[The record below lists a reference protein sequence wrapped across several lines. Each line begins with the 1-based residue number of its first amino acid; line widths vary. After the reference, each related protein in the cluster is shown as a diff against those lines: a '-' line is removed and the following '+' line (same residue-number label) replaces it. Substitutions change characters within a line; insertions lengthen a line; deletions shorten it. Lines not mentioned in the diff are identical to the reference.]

1 MRISVVHST
10 VYRYQ
15 KPVHPEPHTFRL
27 RPRDDA
33 AQRLVRFALEISP
46 SPAGRNE
53 CLDQDGNVVTE
64 AWFNGPLTE
73 LSVRSSF
80 AVETLRENPFDYL
93 PHIPAAAYPEPL
105 RSALAPYLEAE
116 NPAGPVSGFAAA
128 IAAAEGRGTLPF
140 LTALNQHMFETF
152 RHVTRDDGPAY
163 PPEITLSAGEGTC
176 RDLAVLFCSACR
188 TMGIAARFVSGYERE
203 AALQE
208 RADMHA
214 WAEVYLP
221 GGGWRG
227 YDPSQGLAVA
237 TSHVAVAAAADP
249 RLAFPISGLY
259 RGDAR
264 SEMQFTISMEVE
276 EGPSPATV

>member
-15 KPVHPEPHTFRL
+15 TPVYPEPHTFRL
-27 RPRDDA
+27 RPREDA
-33 AQRLVRFALEISP
+33 AQHLLRFALEISP
-46 SPAGRNE
+46 SPAGRAE

-64 AWFNGPLTE
+64 AWFTGPLTE
-73 LSVRSSF
+73 F
-80 AVETLRENPFDYL
+80 AVVGSFEVETRRQNPFDFL
-93 PHIPAAAYPEPL
+93 PRGPVVAYPEPL
-105 RSALAPYLEAE
+105 RSALVPYLHAGDA
-116 NPAGPVSGFAAA
+116 AGPVSGFARSVTE
-128 IAAAEGRGTLPF
+128 AEIPDTLPF
-140 LTALNQHMFETF
+140 LTALNQRLFETF
-152 RHVTRDDGPAY
+152 RHVTRDDGPPH
-163 PPEITLSAGEGTC
+163 PPEITLREGEGTC

-203 AALQE
+203 AALQP

-237 TSHVAVAAAADP
+237 ASHVTVAAAADP
-249 RLAFPISGLY
+249 RLAAPISGLY

-264 SEMQFTISMEVE
+264 SEMQFAISMQVE
-276 EGPSPATV
+276 ESR